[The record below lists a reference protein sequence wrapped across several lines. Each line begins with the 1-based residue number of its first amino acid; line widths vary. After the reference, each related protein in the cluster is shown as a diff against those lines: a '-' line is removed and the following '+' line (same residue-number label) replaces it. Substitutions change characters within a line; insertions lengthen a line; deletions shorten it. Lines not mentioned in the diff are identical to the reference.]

1 MDVVVEKGVSMNG
14 NADVSGSKGTSC
26 LEDHGDG
33 MQSPLKHGNRQD
45 ANQGETRQVSFRDM
59 VMGHAANDSQI
70 ADLDVLEVEITDADV
85 SIGKEGL
92 LPEIKFS
99 KRPAGRPLKP
109 SPLGY
114 EGGSIYGP
122 WMQAQGSKRRSMLAR
137 KYAPAATSGATLQV
151 GGSGSRFSTLNLE
164 DDSTEIVADANDAHL
179 RELVINAGPIA
190 AAKGK
195 DIGLTDVGSSKGTDL
210 RKGRARDEVYSS
222 LDALRNFSS
231 EAPQLGLD
239 TVVEANKDNVDVNS
253 PVHVK
258 SVAAKGSIIRMNSS
272 LNSKSHMVVRI
283 DDDGSRNVSRNVGDR
298 SMSGPIRSSGVRSAN
313 RMAASAKSIYKQGP
327 RLHKKEIKKGPDKPV
342 LGDWL
347 PPTLTNVSSKNSIGS
362 TGGTNNGRPLEGDP
376 STGVKPDDKV

>member
-70 ADLDVLEVEITDADV
+70 ADLDVLE
-85 SIGKEGL
+85 
-92 LPEIKFS
+92 
-99 KRPAGRPLKP
+99 PAGRPLKP